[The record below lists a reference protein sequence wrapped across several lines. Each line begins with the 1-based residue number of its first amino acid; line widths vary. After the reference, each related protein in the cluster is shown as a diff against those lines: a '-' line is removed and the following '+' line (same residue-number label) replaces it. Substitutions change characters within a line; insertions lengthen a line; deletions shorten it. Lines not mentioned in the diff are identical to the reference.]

1 MRGSNLR
8 FLALLG
14 AIIANGILAQEIP
27 ETFLAC
33 AALNNEAERLSCFDR
48 EMTRQLLTSRD
59 QVSRTDSSETAV
71 IAPVQERTAADAA
84 PSTPDENRIPAIP
97 AAQAD
102 APAAVTLAGPAKVST
117 DNGIGMTEKPAEE
130 RAAIVETHEPTKS
143 KKPNDIIAMVTDV
156 DRQPHGEYIVALD
169 NGEIWAEEFVSG
181 YFPVEVG
188 DTVTIKKL
196 MLSGYR
202 LVTVSGKGFRV
213 KRIR

>member
-33 AALNNEAERLSCFDR
+33 AALNNDAERLSCFDR

-59 QVSRTDSSETAV
+59 KVSTTDSSETAV
-71 IAPVQERTAADAA
+71 IAPEQARTTADVA
-84 PSTPDENRIPAIP
+84 PSTPDENRIPVIP

-102 APAAVTLAGPAKVST
+102 APTAVTLANSAKVST
-117 DNGIGMTEKPAEE
+117 DNGIGITEKPTEE
-130 RAAIVETHEPTKS
+130 RAAIVKTHESEEP
-143 KKPNDIIAMVTDV
+143 KKPDHIVAMVTDV

-169 NGEIWAEEFVSG
+169 NGQIWAEEFASG

-188 DTVTIKKL
+188 DTVTIKKRI
-196 MLSGYR
+196 LSGYR
-202 LVTVSGKGFRV
+202 LVTESGKGFRV
-213 KRIR
+213 KRMR